1 MEKNFNEQ
9 ESLKLIA
16 NMIAQAKD
24 RFQKRNGNSIILWGY
39 SIMIL
44 ALVNFALL
52 QILDAANDAYAY
64 AVWLCTIPLFIV
76 NYFNETRKSRQA
88 HASNYIDKVVG
99 YVWLA
104 FFISVLILTAAI
116 YVLAGAILSLSP
128 YGSLLFH
135 LITPLIMAL
144 MGLCLFVNGKIY
156 RFQAFVYGS
165 AVFWAGALLSVFIPI
180 VWKMQG
186 LQFVALAI
194 CMIFGF
200 ILPGYMLN
208 RKANQ
213 DV

>member
-52 QILDAANDAYAY
+52 QILDAASGAYAY
-64 AVWLCTIPLFIV
+64 SVWLCTIPIFIA
-76 NYFNETRKSRQA
+76 NYLNEARKSRQA
-88 HASNYIDKVVG
+88 HASNYIDKLAG

-116 YVLAGAILSLSP
+116 SILAGAILSP
-128 YGSLLFH
+128 HAGLLFH
-135 LITPLIMAL
+135 LITPLIMGIT
-144 MGLCLFVNGKIY
+144 GLCLFVNGKIY

-165 AVFWAGALLSVFIPI
+165 AVFWTGALFSVFIPV

-194 CMIFGF
+194 CMVFGF